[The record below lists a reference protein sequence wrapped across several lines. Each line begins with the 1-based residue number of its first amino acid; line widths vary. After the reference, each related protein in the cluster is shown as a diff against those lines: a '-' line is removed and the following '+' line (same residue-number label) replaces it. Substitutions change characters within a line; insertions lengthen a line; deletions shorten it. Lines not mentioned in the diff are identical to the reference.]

1 MLLFQNNNNNNKDD
15 DDNLI
20 NEKEKGD
27 KMGSKLYRSN
37 KTLRWKSRAS
47 TTLTYDTLLFV
58 TTYSPIPF

>member
-27 KMGSKLYRSN
+27 KMGSKLHRYN

-58 TTYSPIPF
+58 TTYSSIPF